1 MSEFDERSLLAA
13 FVKCGVTDEDE
24 KGSVHQYFK
33 ELRVRELVD
42 LLARE
47 PDGVRAHVLGC
58 LSSPNFGAVLKAHE
72 RLTRPSPEPERP
84 TDSQTSSETAPTPPR
99 EREAAT
105 KPGSRVMLTPGQL
118 ASARKEYAYQE
129 VEWPSSATNARSV

>member
-99 EREAAT
+99 GRRVAPAAPT
-105 KPGSRVMLTPGQL
+105 HCTTAACRNGCRRICRCSISLPS
-118 ASARKEYAYQE
+118 ASPVGCARG
-129 VEWPSSATNARSV
+129 